1 MRVSYRV
8 GVFAVSAIFLLLFV
22 TSLSAAVTFTF
33 SAVASSS
40 ICPGTNGAAMPS
52 MQLSTTAGG
61 SVGVN
66 SVVQI
71 IIAPGTIASV
81 PSLAGN
87 PSGVTLFSVQG
98 GGFITINFAA
108 GATFAPGSALTISGW
123 TANVPAS
130 ANGST
135 IVALVSFSGD
145 TSVSAPLT
153 AGLALVTSAACTSSI
168 ATSVSSLAFAVVPG
182 VFPPLQSFTIRNGA
196 QPGTNLSPSVSAIST
211 PVGWLGVV
219 VGTETAGVTTVT
231 VQVSASGMAE
241 GSYTGTITISATQA
255 SNSVNIAVTLR
266 LARFSIISPL
276 PSALSFVAE
285 PSKSPPSQALV
296 VSNEGVGVLDPDASA
311 QTDSGGPWLFVVSP
325 PTTGEPTTFQVSV
338 DSATL
343 SAGTYT
349 GTILIFSAT
358 ASNSPLRVPVTLAI
372 RAPTPS
378 IALSPTSLRFSSDF
392 GTNPAPQ
399 TFTVSNSDIGTLAWG
414 ASSSVDW
421 LRLSPATG
429 TAPTTVT
436 VNVNTSGLQPGTYAV
451 AVTISSFSDNTTNSP
466 QTVTVV
472 VTVQAPIIS
481 VTPVITLGTTSLS
494 FSGLPNTNPPAAQT
508 VSITNTSTGTLN
520 WSAAANTTTG
530 GAWLSVSPASG
541 TAPSTLS
548 VSVDISRLAAGLY
561 SGTITISSTGATATP
576 ATITVTLT
584 LGVPKIN
591 ANGVVNAAHLQAA
604 GLAPGGLITIFGTNL
619 AASTRTAP
627 PLPYLPDEL
636 GGTVV
641 KIGTFKARLSF
652 VSPSQ
657 INAQVP
663 TELSDTNAAVKVSV
677 AGADSDALTLPVLP
691 FDPGLFTFLG
701 EPGGP
706 AAALHSS
713 DYSAVNA
720 SSPALRGSVIL
731 LFGTGFG
738 PVTPSVSSGQPGSS
752 KNPLNQTVGTV
763 IVLIGGKP
771 ARVFFDGEV
780 KDRALLAPGLVGVY
794 QVNVEVPADA
804 ATGDSVSVVVGIGGR
819 GTNMATLPVR

>member
-22 TSLSAAVTFTF
+22 TPLSAAVTFTL
-33 SAVASSS
+33 SGVVSSS
-40 ICPGTNGAAMPS
+40 ICPGTNGAAMPT

-61 SVGVN
+61 SVDRN

-71 IIAPGTIASV
+71 IISPATIASV
-81 PSLAGN
+81 PSLSGN
-87 PSGVTLFSVQG
+87 PSGVTLLSVQG
-98 GGFITINFAA
+98 GVFITINFAA
-108 GATFAPGSALTISGW
+108 GATVAPGSALIISGW

-135 IVALVSFSGD
+135 VAALVSFSGD

-436 VNVNTSGLQPGTYAV
+436 VNVNTSGLQPGTYAA
-451 AVTISSFSDNTTNSP
+451 AVTISSFSDDTTNSP

-472 VTVQAPIIS
+472 VTVQAPLII

-508 VSITNTSTGTLN
+508 VSITNTGTGTLN
-520 WSAAANTTTG
+520 WSAAVNTTTG

-576 ATITVTLT
+576 ATITVTLA
-584 LGVPKIN
+584 LGVPKIS

-604 GLAPGGLITIFGTNL
+604 SLAPGGLITIFGTNL

-720 SSPALRGSVIL
+720 SSPAQRGSVIL

-771 ARVFFDGEV
+771 ARVLFDGEV

>member
-1 MRVSYRV
+1 
-8 GVFAVSAIFLLLFV
+8 
-22 TSLSAAVTFTF
+22 
-33 SAVASSS
+33 
-40 ICPGTNGAAMPS
+40 

-153 AGLALVTSAACTSSI
+153 AGLALVTSTACTSSI

-182 VFPPLQSFTIRNGA
+182 LNPPFQTFTISNGA

-231 VQVSASGMAE
+231 VQVNASSVPE
-241 GSYTGTITISATQA
+241 GNYTATITVSATQA
-255 SNSVNIAVTLR
+255 SNSPVNIAVTLR
-266 LARFSIISPL
+266 LARFSVISAL

-285 PSKSPPSQALV
+285 PFKNPPPQALV

-311 QTDSGGPWLFVVSP
+311 QTDSGGPWLFVINP
-325 PTTGEPTTFQVSV
+325 PTTGEPTTFQVLVS
-338 DSATL
+338 SATL
-343 SAGTYT
+343 PAGTYT
-349 GTILIFSAT
+349 GTVLITSAT
-358 ASNSPLRVPVTLAI
+358 ANNSPLRVPVTLEI
-372 RAPTPS
+372 RAPTPT

-399 TFTVSNSDIGTLAWG
+399 TFTVSNSDIGALAWG
-414 ASSSVDW
+414 ASSSVNW
-421 LRLSPATG
+421 ITLSPATG
-429 TAPTTVT
+429 TAPSTVT

-619 AASTRTAP
+619 AASTRTPP

-641 KIGTFKARLSF
+641 KIGTSSRARLSF

-663 TELSDTNAAVKVSV
+663 PELTDATAAVKVSV
-677 AGADSDALTLPVLP
+677 AGLDSDPVTLPVRS
-691 FDPGLFTFLG
+691 FDPGLFTFSG
-701 EPGGP
+701 DPGGA
-706 AAALHSS
+706 AAALRSS

-720 SSPALRGSVIL
+720 SSPAQRGSVIL

-738 PVTPSVSSGQPGSS
+738 PVNPSVTSGQPGAS
-752 KNPLNQTVGTV
+752 KEPLNQTVE
-763 IVLIGGKP
+763 IPLVLIGGKP
-771 ARVFFDGEV
+771 ARVLFSG
-780 KDRALLAPGLVGVY
+780 LAPGLVGVF